1 MCQGEE
7 GAKQQVGGVGGPEP
21 LQSCGSCWRH
31 RAGAV
36 LSAVSHSDRDLA
48 TKQPG
53 LSVMRAEEV
62 VTLILIIIAAVIE
75 EETEELNVIY
85 DLNSPV
91 WFLFSACPISLY
103 TFLLSFPKRVQ

>member
-7 GAKQQVGGVGGPEP
+7 GAKQQVGELGGPEP
-21 LQSCGSCWRH
+21 LQSCD

-48 TKQPG
+48 TEQPG

-62 VTLILIIIAAVIE
+62 VTLILITITAVIE

-91 WFLFSACPISLY
+91 WFLFSACPISLH